1 MIEDYNAQ
9 KSPRSDIT
17 NKNWQT
23 IRLRAEPSTED
34 FRAAL
39 EVIKRRLGQLATTED
54 TRTNRVHSQNPQRAN
69 SAKRYKKVQ
78 GTRCDEH
85 HCVLM

>member
-9 KSPRSDIT
+9 KSPHSAIT
-17 NKNWQT
+17 EKNWQT
-23 IRLRAEPSTED
+23 IRLRAELSTED
-34 FRAAL
+34 FRTAL
-39 EVIKRRLGQLATTED
+39 EVIKMRMGQLATTED
-54 TRTNRVHSQNPQRAN
+54 TRTNRVHSQVPKRAN

-78 GTRCDEH
+78 GTRRDEH